1 MATKKIIAVLG
12 STGNQ
17 GGSVAKIFLSDPKL
31 KKDWTVRAI
40 TRDVTKASAKKLES
54 QGAELVAVSS
64 EEEPSLSSAK
74 ANLYDLSN

>member
-1 MATKKIIAVLG
+1 MATKKVIAVLG

-40 TRDVTKASAKKLES
+40 TRDITKESAKKLES
-54 QGAELVAVSS
+54 QGAELVAVSRQKK
-64 EEEPSLSSAK
+64 SSH
-74 ANLYDLSN
+74 S